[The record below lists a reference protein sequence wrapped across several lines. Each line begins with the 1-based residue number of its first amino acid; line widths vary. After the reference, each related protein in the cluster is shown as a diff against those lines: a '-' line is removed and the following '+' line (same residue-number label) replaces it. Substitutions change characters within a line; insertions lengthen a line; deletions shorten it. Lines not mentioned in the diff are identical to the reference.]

1 MELPAG
7 VYYLGDPMNF
17 LRRDY
22 LEAWA
27 EIEYS
32 EGYYSGFVAFNT
44 ASGGGVFSDNKG
56 AIYEVTTGT
65 IGLVPE
71 SIAIQNHGL
80 EVYGRRIDTKGKV
93 IHISESDGMITVKI
107 GNRVAYEIDT
117 FLLDDEDAAALL
129 EDEIEY
135 RGLL

>member
-17 LRRDY
+17 LKREY
-22 LEAWA
+22 LDAWA

-32 EGYYSGFVAFNT
+32 EGYYSDFVALYT
-44 ASGGGVFSDNKG
+44 ASGAGVYSDNKG
-56 AIYEVTTGT
+56 AVYEVTTGT

-71 SIAIQNHGL
+71 SMAIPN
-80 EVYGRRIDTKGKV
+80 EVYGRRIDTRGRP
-93 IHISESDGMITVKI
+93 IHISESDGTITVKI

-117 FLLDDEDAAALL
+117 LLLDDDDAAALL
-129 EDEIEY
+129 EESA
-135 RGLL
+135 